1 MRSKNRCIIKVII
14 AIILI
19 VIPLFVISY
28 EKNSMSV
35 QNTYLRWD
43 SKGKSAHIS
52 AFMSEEIK
60 FSTDNVYELEEKVRN
75 ALLQN
80 DALDRKSG
88 GRSWADCYSSNGKV
102 SIEYNGRNME
112 ADAFGVGGDFFLF
125 HPLQLLNGSYF
136 SDENVMQDL
145 VVIDE
150 DVAWR
155 IFGSSDVSGM
165 MIEINGSQ
173 YIVSGVIKQSRGNL
187 NKAAG
192 NSNPTIYMSFNSLK
206 KSNEGAVI
214 TSYEIV
220 MPNLTKNYA
229 KKIIKENLDID
240 KKHCE
245 IIDNSERYSV
255 VSLYKIIRGF
265 AESSMKTNTVCYPYW
280 ENVARGKENICA
292 LWLLIE
298 TVIILLILIL
308 LIKAIIKFYK
318 KNSDEIQNKW
328 NFIKDFIREI
338 PEKLLGIINKKK
350 SAESSDD
357 GLLNNQKNENIKNNE
372 GNESKGNF
380 DNEKYSATVIFDIG
394 NVLAEFIPEKFLECK
409 GYYGEI
415 NKSLMETVIE
425 SDLWNEYDK
434 GIITKE
440 ELIDKYINEVPWFKD
455 DVKKIFGNLN
465 GIIKKFK
472 YTDEWIDTLKNKNV
486 RVLFLS
492 NLSETL
498 YLDCKKELDFLNK
511 MHGGILSFEAKCI
524 KPDKKIY
531 EKLIEEYNLTP
542 DKCIFV
548 DDRETNV
555 TSGINVGF
563 NSILFTS
570 YEETNDKIM
579 KLLDKWK

>member
-28 EKNSMSV
+28 EKNSLSV

-52 AFMSEEIK
+52 TFMSEEVK
-60 FSTDNVYELEEKVRN
+60 FSTDNVNELEEKVKN

-88 GRSWADCYSSNGKV
+88 GRSWTDCYSSNGTV
-102 SIEYNGRNME
+102 NIEYNGRNME

-155 IFGSSDVSGM
+155 MFGSSDVSGM

-173 YIVSGVIKQSRGNL
+173 YIVSGVIKQSRGKL

-192 NSNPTIYMSFNSLK
+192 NKNPTVYMSFNALK
-206 KSNEGAVI
+206 KSNEKAVI
-214 TSYEIV
+214 TTYEIV

-229 KKIIKENLDID
+229 KKIVKENLDID
-240 KKHCE
+240 SKYYE
-245 IIDNSERYSV
+245 ITDNSERYSV
-255 VSLYKIIRGF
+255 VSLYKIIGGF
-265 AESSMKTNTVCYPYW
+265 AKSSMKTNTVCYPYW
-280 ENVARGKENICA
+280 ENMARGKENICA

-298 TVIILLILIL
+298 TIIVLLVLIL

-318 KNSDEIQNKW
+318 KNSDEIENKW
-328 NFIKDFIREI
+328 NIIKEFISQI
-338 PEKLLGIINKKK
+338 PEKLLGIINKNK
-350 SAESSDD
+350 S
-357 GLLNNQKNENIKNNE
+357 
-372 GNESKGNF
+372 
-380 DNEKYSATVIFDIG
+380 DNEEYSATVIFDVG
-394 NVLAEFIPEKFLECK
+394 NVLAEFIPEKYLESR
-409 GYYGEI
+409 GYSGDI
-415 NKSLMETVIE
+415 KKNLIQTVIE

-434 GIITKE
+434 GIMTKS
-440 ELIDKYINEVPWFKD
+440 ELIDKFIDKAPWLKD
-455 DVKKIFGNLN
+455 DVYKIFDNLN
-465 GIIKKFK
+465 GIVKKFD
-472 YTDEWIDTLKNKNV
+472 YTDEWIDTLKGKNV

-498 YLDCKKELDFLNK
+498 YMDCKKELDFLNI

-524 KPDKKIY
+524 KPDRKIY
-531 EKLIEEYNLTP
+531 EMLIEEYNLIP
-542 DKCIFV
+542 KKCIFV
-548 DDRETNV
+548 DDRESNV
-555 TSGINVGF
+555 ISGINAGF